1 MIALT
6 RAALP
11 YADDRV
17 HRFDEGVSDMV
28 GLVILAVLLLIA
40 AAAPRYGVDS
50 RARGRRQARRPVD
63 DLRALRR
70 ALTRHGVH
78 VAR

>member
-1 MIALT
+1 
-6 RAALP
+6 
-11 YADDRV
+11 
-17 HRFDEGVSDMV
+17 MV

-50 RARGRRQARRPVD
+50 RVGAHGRQRSPIAD
-63 DLRALRR
+63 IRALRR

-78 VAR
+78 AAH